1 MALTHTLG
9 ELTTDVQGSL
19 GVVSVPVEIKDG
31 LGRVVLTG
39 TATGRVNKDHPSF
52 LALAAAQVKGEVL
65 ELLEQ
70 ASAKVAVEAQSA
82 TLREDVD
89 AAIAAEKA
97 GA

>member
-39 TATGRVNKDHPSF
+39 TATGRVNKSHPDF
-52 LALAAAQVKGEVL
+52 LAIATEQVKAEVL
-65 ELLEQ
+65 ELLAQ
-70 ASAKVAVEAQSA
+70 AAAQVAVEDASV